1 MNQLPNSN
9 WLRTFEAAARH
20 SSFSHAADELG
31 LTAAAVSQQ
40 IRLLEAHLNTV
51 LFERLPRGVQLTE
64 IGQAYALPIRNGF
77 MDMAAAT
84 DGLFRTEK
92 RQLVRVRASISCAAL
107 VIAPRLS
114 DFRDR
119 YPNIDVELTTFVWAD
134 RFSAEAS
141 DIDIR
146 FGSGDW
152 NDGRVTHLG
161 YEHAIPVCR
170 PDYAASFGDDLSF
183 GKLSGGEIVSI
194 RGSETDWPRLADQT
208 VQPLRGAARTTWVD
222 SSLLAL
228 QAVMTGPGTTIVFE
242 SFAEQ
247 YIRQGLVC
255 APLPDRLGVRPSHY
269 MVQREGTSDRPEVQ
283 SVCNWI
289 RSIYLD

>member
-1 MNQLPNSN
+1 MQQLPHPN

-20 SSFSHAADELG
+20 SSFTAAAEELG

-40 IRLLEAHLNTV
+40 IRLLEAQLDTV

-64 IGQAYALPIRNGF
+64 VGQAYAQPIRNGF
-77 MDMAAAT
+77 SDMAAAT
-84 DGLFRTEK
+84 DGLFRTAK

-107 VIAPRLS
+107 VIAPRLHA
-114 DFRDR
+114 FRAR
-119 YPNIDVELTTFVWAD
+119 YPDIEIELTTFVWAD
-134 RFSAEAS
+134 RFGAELS

-146 FGSGDW
+146 FGYGEW
-152 NDGRVTHLG
+152 NDGDVTHLG

-183 GKLSGGEIVSI
+183 GALAGGQIVAI
-194 RGSETDWPRLADQT
+194 RGSETDWPRLADQ
-208 VQPLRGAARTTWVD
+208 VGQPLQAPTQMNWVD

-228 QAVMTGPGTTIVFE
+228 QAIMTGPGTTMVFE

-247 YIRQGLVC
+247 YLEQGLLC
-255 APLPDRLGVRPSHY
+255 APLPDRLAVRPSHY
-269 MVQREGTSDRPEVQ
+269 VVRREGTGDRFEVQ
-283 SVCNWI
+283 AVCNWI
-289 RSIYLD
+289 RSIYLS